1 MHPAGHINPCV
12 SLSAFITQN
21 ISFALMVAYWCAHL
35 LGAVVG
41 SSIQYAFYNSG
52 GGAYGTFYP
61 MRVTQAQAFG
71 YETLATFLFVLLV
84 QSCALRFS
92 GFLNPHVDVTATD
105 SGTTGPITIGLT
117 LTGLAFA
124 IGPLTGCSVNFA
136 RTLGPAIVFR
146 RVTAADTIVLLV
158 AELTGTLCASA
169 VALISFGTRR
179 PAEAMLNLAPQQ
191 ALPTSSPAQATGN
204 TAAGECQSQ
213 SWSSVTTPPRTTPD
227 SPLRG
232 TGIGPRLGVKSLIHR
247 RSHKHLIGWQAR
259 SRARTVEC
267 LCNRCTQ
274 PSKSRQEASFHNA
287 EWCR

>member
-61 MRVTQAQAFG
+61 MGVTQAQAFG

-124 IGPLTGCSVNFA
+124 TGPLTGCSVNFA

-204 TAAGECQSQ
+204 TAAGGVSEPVLVKRDNTTSNYARFA
-213 SWSSVTTPPRTTPD
+213 VTRD
-227 SPLRG
+227 WD
-232 TGIGPRLGVKSLIHR
+232 
-247 RSHKHLIGWQAR
+247 RS
-259 SRARTVEC
+259 
-267 LCNRCTQ
+267 
-274 PSKSRQEASFHNA
+274 
-287 EWCR
+287 